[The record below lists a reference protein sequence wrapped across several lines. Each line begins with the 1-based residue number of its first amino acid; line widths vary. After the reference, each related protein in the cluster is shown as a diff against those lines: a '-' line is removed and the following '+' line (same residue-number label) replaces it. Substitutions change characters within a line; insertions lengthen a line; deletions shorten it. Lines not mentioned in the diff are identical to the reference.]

1 MGQNDFLLDLSGRV
15 RHKHPRNRETERY
28 PGRKVTMTVQTNTLA
43 AGDTSV
49 TKPAATRILENYVGG
64 RWVSA
69 QAPGRLDVTNPANGE
84 ELARGP
90 LSGAPDVEAGGAAAN
105 AAVPDWRGRS
115 VGERTEFIFALR
127 EKFRQRIDELAD
139 SVTRES
145 GKVLSDARAEITRSI
160 EVLEVACASP
170 MTMQGRILEGVARGI
185 NSETIRQPI
194 GVCAAITPFNFP
206 AMVPMWFL
214 PFAIVCGN
222 TFVLKPSEQVPL
234 TSELMFHIF
243 EEIGLPP
250 GVVNLV
256 HGAHDAVN
264 AILASPGIRAVSF
277 VGSVNTAKY
286 IYRRAAENGKRVQAL
301 GGAKNY
307 MVVMPDAVVDKTVA
321 NVLGSAFG
329 ASGQRCMAGSVL
341 VTVGSAKA
349 AVMGPLKEAAQKLI
363 AGDGLDAKASL
374 GPVIS
379 SAACERIHDAIETG
393 VKEGAE
399 LLVEGRRPKGVPAGG
414 NFVGPTILNNV
425 KPEMKA
431 AREEIFGPVLSVMH
445 VNTLDEAIALVNNDP
460 RGNGTSIFTEDGAA
474 VREYS
479 RRVEVGM
486 VGVNI
491 GVAASPAYFPF
502 SGWKDSFF
510 GDLHVHGW
518 DAVEFFTRKKT
529 VTSRYFS
536 SGTTGKFFTEQG
548 DKH

>member
-1 MGQNDFLLDLSGRV
+1 M
-15 RHKHPRNRETERY
+15 
-28 PGRKVTMTVQTNTLA
+28 
-43 AGDTSV
+43 
-49 TKPAATRILENYVGG
+49 
-64 RWVSA
+64 
-69 QAPGRLDVTNPANGE
+69 
-84 ELARGP
+84 
-90 LSGAPDVEAGGAAAN
+90 
-105 AAVPDWRGRS
+105 
-115 VGERTEFIFALR
+115 
-127 EKFRQRIDELAD
+127 
-139 SVTRES
+139 
-145 GKVLSDARAEITRSI
+145 LSDARAEVTRAI

-170 MTMQGRILEGVARGI
+170 MTMQGRVLEGVARGI
-185 NSETIRQPI
+185 DTETVRQSI

-222 TFVLKPSEQVPL
+222 TFILKPSEQVPL
-234 TSELMFHIF
+234 TSELIGRILTD
-243 EEIGLPP
+243 IGLPP
-250 GVVNLV
+250 GVVNIV

-264 AILASPGIRAVSF
+264 AILDSPGIRAVSF

-307 MVVMPDAVVDKTVA
+307 MVVMPDAVVEKTVS

-329 ASGQRCMAGSVL
+329 NAGQRCMAGSVL
-341 VTVGSAKA
+341 VTVGA
-349 AVMGPLKEAAQKLI
+349 AQKVIMERLKEEAQKLI
-363 AGDGLDAKASL
+363 AGEGTNPKAAL

-379 SAACERIHDAIETG
+379 TAACDRVHDCIESG
-393 VKEGAE
+393 LKEGAQ
-399 LLVEGRRPKGVPAGG
+399 LLIDGRRPSGVPAGG

-425 KPEMKA
+425 TPEMRV

-445 VNTLDEAIALVNNDP
+445 VDTLDEAIAIVNSDP
-460 RGNGTSIFTEDGAA
+460 RGNGTSIFTENGAA
-474 VREYS
+474 VREYT
-479 RRVEVGM
+479 RRIEVGM

-518 DAVEFFTRKKT
+518 DAVDFFTRKKT

-536 SGTTGKFFTEQG
+536 RGETGKYFVEQG

>member
-1 MGQNDFLLDLSGRV
+1 MTSLTN
-15 RHKHPRNRETERY
+15 
-28 PGRKVTMTVQTNTLA
+28 TMTPSDSATEKTTA
-43 AGDTSV
+43 A
-49 TKPAATRILENYVGG
+49 RILQNYIGG
-64 RWVSA
+64 RWVPA
-69 QAPGRLDVTNPANGE
+69 QTSGHVDVTNPANGE
-84 ELARGP
+84 VLARAP
-90 LSGAPDVEAGGAAAN
+90 LSGAVDVEAAVAAAN
-105 AAVPDWRGRS
+105 AALPDWRGRS
-115 VGERTEFIFALR
+115 VGERTEFIFSLR
-127 EKFRQRIDELAD
+127 EKFRQRIEELAE

-170 MTMQGRILEGVARGI
+170 MTMQGRILEGVSRGI
-185 NSETIRQPI
+185 NTETIRQPV

-214 PFAIVCGN
+214 PFSIVCGN
-222 TFVLKPSEQVPL
+222 TFVLKPSEQVPM
-234 TSELMFHIF
+234 TSELICHIL
-243 EEIGLPP
+243 EEIGLPR

-256 HGAHDAVN
+256 HGAHDVVN
-264 AILASPGIRAVSF
+264 AILDSPGIQAVSF
-277 VGSVNTAKY
+277 VGSVSTAKY
-286 IYRRAAENGKRVQAL
+286 IYRRAAEKGKRVQAL

-307 MVVMPDAVVDKTVA
+307 MIVMPDAVVDKTVS

-329 ASGQRCMAGSVL
+329 NAGQRCMAGSVL
-341 VTVGSAKA
+341 VTVGSARE
-349 AVMGPLKEAAQKLI
+349 VIMGRLKEEAQKLV
-363 AGDGLDAKASL
+363 AGDGMDPKVSL

-379 SAACERIHDAIETG
+379 NTSCERIHDAIEG
-393 VKEGAE
+393 GIKEGAE
-399 LLVEGRRPKGVPAGG
+399 LLVDGRRPKGVPKGG

-425 KPEMKA
+425 KPEMRA

-460 RGNGTSIFTEDGAA
+460 RGNGTSIFTENGAA

-486 VGVNI
+486 IGVNI

>member
-1 MGQNDFLLDLSGRV
+1 MATD
-15 RHKHPRNRETERY
+15 
-28 PGRKVTMTVQTNTLA
+28 TNTLA
-43 AGDTSV
+43 PVDKTIDKTPITDAI
-49 TKPAATRILENYVGG
+49 AAKTAVPRLLTNYMGG
-64 RWVSA
+64 RWVKA
-69 QAPGRLDVTNPANGE
+69 QSSGACDVTNPASGE
-84 ELARGP
+84 VLACVP
-90 LSGAPDVEAGGAAAN
+90 LSGIADVEAAVAAAQT
-105 AAVPDWRGRS
+105 AFPDWSSRS
-115 VGERTEFIFALR
+115 VGERAEFIYALR
-127 EKFRQRIDELAD
+127 EKFRQRIDELAA
-139 SVTRES
+139 SVTREG
-145 GKVLSDARAEITRSI
+145 GKVLSDARAEISRTV
-160 EVLEVACASP
+160 EVFEVACATP
-170 MTMQGRILEGVARGI
+170 MTMQGRILEGIARGI

-264 AILASPGIRAVSF
+264 AILDSTGIRAISF

-286 IYRRAAENGKRVQAL
+286 VYRRAAEKGKRVQAL

-307 MVVMPDAVVDKTVA
+307 MIVMPDAVVEKTVS

-329 ASGQRCMAGSVL
+329 NAGQRCMAGSVL
-341 VTVGSAKA
+341 VTVGSARDAIMGQLKTA
-349 AVMGPLKEAAQKLI
+349 AEKLV
-363 AGDGLDAKASL
+363 AGDGMDAKSSL

-379 SAACERIHDAIETG
+379 SAACERIHAEIENG
-393 VKEGAE
+393 LREGAE
-399 LLVEGRRPKGVPAGG
+399 LLVDGRRPRNVPTGG

-425 KPEMKA
+425 KPEMRV

-445 VNTLDEAIALVNNDP
+445 VDTLAQAIALVNSDP
-460 RGNGTSIFTEDGAA
+460 RGNGTSIFTENGAA
-474 VREYS
+474 VREYT

-536 SGTTGKFFTEQG
+536 AGETGKFFTEHG

>member
-1 MGQNDFLLDLSGRV
+1 MTPQASTINLPESAAV
-15 RHKHPRNRETERY
+15 TEE
-28 PGRKVTMTVQTNTLA
+28 
-43 AGDTSV
+43 S
-49 TKPAATRILENYVGG
+49 AATRVLPNYIDG
-64 RWVSA
+64 RWTPA
-69 QAPGRLDVTNPANGE
+69 QTSSHLDVTNPASGE
-84 ELARGP
+84 VLARVP
-90 LSGAPDVEAGGAAAN
+90 LSGAADVEAAVAAAS
-105 AAVPDWRGRS
+105 AALPEWRARS

-127 EKFRQRIDELAD
+127 EQFRRRIDDLAA
-139 SVTRES
+139 SVTREG
-145 GKVLSDARAEITRSI
+145 GKVASDARAEITRSI
-160 EVLEVACASP
+160 EVLEVACAAP
-170 MTMQGRILEGVARGI
+170 MTMQGRVLEGVARGI
-185 NSETIRQPI
+185 NTETIRQPV

-234 TSELMFHIF
+234 TSELICHILD
-243 EEIGLPP
+243 EIGLPK

-256 HGAHDAVN
+256 HGAHDVVN
-264 AILASPGIRAVSF
+264 AILDSPGINAVSF

-286 IYRRAAENGKRVQAL
+286 IYRRAAEKGKRVQAL

-307 MVVMPDAVVDKTVA
+307 MVVMPDAVIDKTVS

-329 ASGQRCMAGSVL
+329 NAGQRCMAGSVL
-341 VTVGSAKA
+341 VTVGA
-349 AVMGPLKEAAQKLI
+349 AREAIMGKLKEEAGKLI
-363 AGDGLDAKASL
+363 AGDGRDPKSSL

-379 SAACERIHDAIETG
+379 PAACDRIHDAIENG
-393 VKEGAE
+393 IKEGAE
-399 LLVEGRRPKGVPAGG
+399 LLVDGRHPKNTPAGG
-414 NFVGPTILNNV
+414 NFVGPTILNKV
-425 KPEMKA
+425 KPDMSA
-431 AREEIFGPVLSVMH
+431 ARDEIFGPVLSVMH
-445 VNTLDEAIALVNNDP
+445 VDSLDEAIALVNSDP
-460 RGNGTSIFTEDGAA
+460 RGNGTSIFTENGAA

-536 SGTTGKFFTEQG
+536 AGETGKFFVEQG

>member
-1 MGQNDFLLDLSGRV
+1 
-15 RHKHPRNRETERY
+15 
-28 PGRKVTMTVQTNTLA
+28 MTAQTNTLA
-43 AGDTSV
+43 PKDATDLTDKRPKSSTPRMLANFVDGHWVPAHTS
-49 TKPAATRILENYVGG
+49 GH
-64 RWVSA
+64 
-69 QAPGRLDVTNPANGE
+69 LDVTNPANGE
-84 ELARGP
+84 VLARVP
-90 LSGAPDVEAGGAAAN
+90 LSGAADVEAAVSAAK
-105 AAVPDWRGRS
+105 AALPDWRGRS
-115 VGERTEFIFALR
+115 VGERTAFIFALR
-127 EKFRQRIDELAD
+127 EKFRERIDEMAE
-139 SVTRES
+139 SITREG
-145 GKVLSDARAEITRSI
+145 GKVLSDARAEVTRSI

-170 MTMQGRILEGVARGI
+170 MTMQGRVLEGVARGI
-185 NSETIRQPI
+185 NTETIRQPV

-234 TSELMFHIF
+234 TSELICHIL
-243 EEIGLPP
+243 EEIGLPH

-256 HGAHDAVN
+256 HGAHDVVN
-264 AILASPGIRAVSF
+264 AILDSPGISAVSF

-286 IYRRAAENGKRVQAL
+286 IYRRAAEKGKRVQAL

-307 MVVMPDAVVDKTVA
+307 MVVMPDAVVDKTVS

-329 ASGQRCMAGSVL
+329 NAGQRCMAGSVL
-341 VTVGSAKA
+341 VTVGSAQDSIMSK
-349 AVMGPLKEAAQKLI
+349 LKEEAGKLV
-363 AGDGLDAKASL
+363 AGDGRDPKSSL

-393 VKEGAE
+393 IKEGAE
-399 LLVEGRRPKGVPAGG
+399 LLVDGRRPNGVPAGG
-414 NFVGPTILNNV
+414 NFVGPTILNHV
-425 KPEMKA
+425 KPEMQA
-431 AREEIFGPVLSVMH
+431 ARDEIFGPVLSVMH
-445 VNTLDEAIALVNNDP
+445 VNTLDEAIALVNSDP

-536 SGTTGKFFTEQG
+536 SGTSGKFFTEQG

>member
-1 MGQNDFLLDLSGRV
+1 
-15 RHKHPRNRETERY
+15 
-28 PGRKVTMTVQTNTLA
+28 MTSQTNTLTPA
-43 AGDTSV
+43 EAVSE
-49 TKPAATRILENYVGG
+49 KAATPRTLANYIGG
-64 RWVSA
+64 RWTPA
-69 QAPGRLDVTNPANGE
+69 QGSGHLDVTNPANGE
-84 ELARGP
+84 VLARVP
-90 LSGAPDVEAGGAAAN
+90 LSGAADVEAAVAAAS
-105 AAVPDWRGRS
+105 AALPDWRGRS

-127 EKFRQRIDELAD
+127 EKFRQRIDELAE

-170 MTMQGRILEGVARGI
+170 MTMQGRILEGVSRGI
-185 NSETIRQPI
+185 NTETIRQPV

-234 TSELMFHIF
+234 TSELVCHIL
-243 EEIGLPP
+243 EEIGLPR

-256 HGAHDAVN
+256 HGAHDVVN
-264 AILASPGIRAVSF
+264 AILDSPGIRAVSF
-277 VGSVNTAKY
+277 VGSVSTAKY
-286 IYRRAAENGKRVQAL
+286 IYRRAAEKGKRVQAL

-307 MVVMPDAVVDKTVA
+307 MIVMPDAVVDKTVS
-321 NVLGSAFG
+321 NILGSAFG
-329 ASGQRCMAGSVL
+329 NAGQRCMAGSVL
-341 VTVGSAKA
+341 VTVGSAQA
-349 AVMGPLKEAAQKLI
+349 AIMGRLKEEAQKLV
-363 AGDGLDAKASL
+363 AGDGMDPKVSL

-379 SAACERIHDAIETG
+379 NAACERIHEAIEG
-393 VKEGAE
+393 GIKEGAE
-399 LLVEGRRPKGVPAGG
+399 LFVDGRRPKNVPKGG
-414 NFVGPTILNNV
+414 NFVGPTILDNV
-425 KPEMKA
+425 KPGMRA
-431 AREEIFGPVLSVMH
+431 ASEEIFGPVLSVMH
-445 VNTLDEAIALVNNDP
+445 VDTLDEAIALVNNDP
-460 RGNGTSIFTEDGAA
+460 RGNGTSIFTENGAA

-479 RRVEVGM
+479 RRIEVGM
-486 VGVNI
+486 IGVNI

-536 SGTTGKFFTEQG
+536 SGTSGKFFTEQG

>member
-1 MGQNDFLLDLSGRV
+1 
-15 RHKHPRNRETERY
+15 
-28 PGRKVTMTVQTNTLA
+28 MTPQTNTLTSEERGA
-43 AGDTSV
+43 A
-49 TKPAATRILENYVGG
+49 AEATPEARILQNYIGG
-64 RWVSA
+64 SWVSA
-69 QAPGRLDVTNPANGE
+69 KAAGWVDVTNPANGE
-84 ELARGP
+84 VLARTP
-90 LSGAPDVEAGGAAAN
+90 LSGRAEVEAAVAAAS
-105 AAVPDWRGRS
+105 AAWPDWRSRS
-115 VGERTEFIFALR
+115 IGERTEFIFALR
-127 EKFRQRIDELAD
+127 EQFRRRTDELAA
-139 SVTRES
+139 SITREG
-145 GKVLSDARAEITRSI
+145 GKVLSDARAEVTRSI

-170 MTMQGRILEGVARGI
+170 MTMQGRILEGVSRGI
-185 NSETIRQPI
+185 NSETIRQSV

-234 TSELMFHIF
+234 TSELICRIL
-243 EEIGLPP
+243 EDIGLPH
-250 GVVNLV
+250 GVVNVV
-256 HGAHDAVN
+256 HGAKDAVN
-264 AILASPGIRAVSF
+264 AILDSPGIRAVSF
-277 VGSVNTAKY
+277 VGSVATAKY

-301 GGAKNY
+301 AGAKNY
-307 MVVMPDAVVDKTVA
+307 MIVLPDAVVDKTVS

-329 ASGQRCMAGSVL
+329 NAGQRCMAGSVL
-341 VTVGSAKA
+341 VTVGSAQSKI
-349 AVMGPLKEAAQKLI
+349 MGRLQEEAEKLI
-363 AGDGLDAKASL
+363 AGDGRDPKASL

-379 SAACERIHDAIETG
+379 SAACNRIHDCIESG

-399 LLVEGRRPKGVPAGG
+399 LLVDGRRPAGVPAGG
-414 NFVGPTILNNV
+414 NFVGPTILSNV
-425 KPEMKA
+425 KPGMRVA
-431 AREEIFGPVLSVMH
+431 HEEIFGPVLSVMH
-445 VNTLDEAIALVNNDP
+445 VDTLDEAIDLVNCDP
-460 RGNGTSIFTEDGAA
+460 RGNGTSIFTENGAA

-536 SGTTGKFFTEQG
+536 AGETGKYFVEQG
-548 DKH
+548 DKK

>member
-1 MGQNDFLLDLSGRV
+1 
-15 RHKHPRNRETERY
+15 
-28 PGRKVTMTVQTNTLA
+28 MTSQTRTLTQE
-43 AGDTSV
+43 DTAPM
-49 TKPAATRILENYVGG
+49 PAVGARILQNYIGG
-64 RWVSA
+64 AWVSA
-69 QAPGRLDVTNPANGE
+69 KASGLVDVTNPSNGE
-84 ELARGP
+84 VLARAP
-90 LSGAPDVEAGGAAAN
+90 LSGRSDVEAAVAAAS
-105 AAVPDWRGRS
+105 AAWPDWRSRS
-115 VGERTEFIFALR
+115 VGERTEFIYALR
-127 EKFRQRIDELAD
+127 EKFRLRIDELAA
-139 SVTRES
+139 SVTKEG
-145 GKVLSDARAEITRSI
+145 GKVLSDARAEVSRAI
-160 EVLEVACASP
+160 EVIEVACASP

-185 NSETIRQPI
+185 NSETIRQSV

-234 TSELMFHIF
+234 TSEIICHILHD
-243 EEIGLPP
+243 IGLPP

-264 AILASPGIRAVSF
+264 AILDSPGIRAVSF

-286 IYRRAAENGKRVQAL
+286 IYKRAAENGKRVQAL

-307 MVVMPDAVVDKTVA
+307 MIVMPDAVVDKTVS

-329 ASGQRCMAGSVL
+329 NAGQRCMAGSVL
-341 VTVGSAKA
+341 VTVGSAKEKI
-349 AVMGPLKEAAQKLI
+349 MGRLKTEAEKVI
-363 AGDGLDAKASL
+363 AGDGRDPKVSL

-379 SAACERIHDAIETG
+379 AASCERIHDAIASG
-393 VKEGAE
+393 VKEGAD
-399 LLVEGRRPKGVPAGG
+399 LLVDGRHPKGVPNGG
-414 NFVGPTILNNV
+414 NFVGPTILSNV
-425 KPEMKA
+425 KPGMRVA
-431 AREEIFGPVLSVMH
+431 HEEIFGPVLSVMH
-445 VNTLDEAIALVNNDP
+445 VETLDEAIDLVNSDP
-460 RGNGTSIFTEDGAA
+460 RGNGTSIFTENGAA

-536 SGTTGKFFTEQG
+536 AGETGKYFVEQG
-548 DKH
+548 DKK

>member
-1 MGQNDFLLDLSGRV
+1 
-15 RHKHPRNRETERY
+15 
-28 PGRKVTMTVQTNTLA
+28 MTTQANTLNGVA
-43 AGDTSV
+43 AD
-49 TKPAATRILENYVGG
+49 AAVEARILQNYVGG

-69 QAPGRLDVTNPANGE
+69 KAPGLLDVTNPASGE
-84 ELARGP
+84 VLARVP
-90 LSGAPDVEAGGAAAN
+90 LSGKADVEAAVAAAS
-105 AAVPDWRGRS
+105 AALPDWSARP
-115 VGERTEFIFALR
+115 VGERTQFLYALR
-127 EKFRQRIDELAD
+127 EKFREKLDELAA
-139 SVTRES
+139 SVTREG
-145 GKVLSDARAEITRSI
+145 GKVLSDARAEVSRAI
-160 EVLEVACASP
+160 EVIEVACATP

-185 NSETIRQPI
+185 NTETIRQPV

-214 PFAIVCGN
+214 PFAIACGN

-234 TSELMFHIF
+234 TSELMCHILG
-243 EEIGLPP
+243 EIALPP

-264 AILASPGIRAVSF
+264 GILDSPGIRAVSF

-307 MVVMPDAVVDKTVA
+307 MIVMPDAVVEKTVS
-321 NVLGSAFG
+321 NILGSAFG
-329 ASGQRCMAGSVL
+329 NAGQRCMAGSVL
-341 VTVGSAKA
+341 VTVGTAQKA
-349 AVMGPLKEAAQKLI
+349 IMGRLKEEAQKLI
-363 AGDGLDAKASL
+363 AGEGTNPKASL

-379 SAACERIHDAIETG
+379 SAACERIHECIESG
-393 VKEGAE
+393 LKEGAE
-399 LLVEGRRPKGVPAGG
+399 LLVDGRRPKGVPAGG

-425 KPEMKA
+425 KPEMRV

-445 VNTLDEAIALVNNDP
+445 VNSLDEAIEVVNRDP
-460 RGNGTSIFTEDGAA
+460 RGNGTSIFTENGAA

-479 RRVEVGM
+479 RRIEVGM

-518 DAVEFFTRKKT
+518 DAVDFFTRKKT
-529 VTSRYFS
+529 VTSRFFS
-536 SGTTGKFFTEQG
+536 AGETGKYFVEQG
-548 DKH
+548 DKQ

>member
-1 MGQNDFLLDLSGRV
+1 MTTVANVLPPGKQIAN
-15 RHKHPRNRETERY
+15 TE
-28 PGRKVTMTVQTNTLA
+28 K
-43 AGDTSV
+43 
-49 TKPAATRILENYVGG
+49 TRILANYIGG
-64 RWVSA
+64 RWEAA
-69 QAPGRLDVTNPANGE
+69 QASSLLDVTNPATGE
-84 ELARGP
+84 ILARVP
-90 LSGAPDVEAGGAAAN
+90 LSGAAELGAAVT
-105 AAVPDWRGRS
+105 AASTALPDWRARS
-115 VGERTEFIFALR
+115 VGERTEFIFAIR
-127 EKFRQRIDELAD
+127 EQFRRRIDELAA

-145 GKVLSDARAEITRSI
+145 GKVLSDARAEISRAV
-160 EVLEVACASP
+160 EVIEVACATP

-185 NSETIRQPI
+185 NTETIRQPI

-222 TFVLKPSEQVPL
+222 TFILKASEQVPL
-234 TSELMFHIF
+234 TSELMFQIF

-264 AILASPGIRAVSF
+264 AILDSPGIRAVSF
-277 VGSVNTAKY
+277 VGSVSTAKY

-307 MVVMPDAVVDKTVA
+307 MVVMPDAVVDKTVS
-321 NVLGSAFG
+321 NILGSAFG

-341 VTVGSAKA
+341 VIVGSARTA
-349 AVMGPLKEAAQKLI
+349 IMGPLKAGAEKLI
-363 AGDGLDAKASL
+363 AGDGTDAKVSL

-379 SAACERIHDAIETG
+379 HASCERIHDAIDSG
-393 VKEGAE
+393 LKEGAD
-399 LLVEGRRPKGVPAGG
+399 LLVDGRRPSGVPAGG
-414 NFVGPTILNNV
+414 NFVGPTILDNV
-425 KPEMKA
+425 TPEMSV
-431 AREEIFGPVLSVMH
+431 ARDEIFGPVLSVMH
-445 VNTLDEAIALVNNDP
+445 VDTLEQAIALVNSDP
-460 RGNGTSIFTEDGAA
+460 RGNGTSIFTENGAA

-479 RRVEVGM
+479 KRIEVGM

-536 SGTTGKFFTEQG
+536 AGETGKYFVEQG

>member
-1 MGQNDFLLDLSGRV
+1 MTTQTSTLTPVD
-15 RHKHPRNRETERY
+15 KITITEKT
-28 PGRKVTMTVQTNTLA
+28 G
-43 AGDTSV
+43 
-49 TKPAATRILENYVGG
+49 ATRILPNYVNGG
-64 RWVSA
+64 WVLA
-69 QAPGRLDVTNPANGE
+69 QASSLVDVTNPASGE
-84 ELARGP
+84 VLARVP
-90 LSGAPDVEAGGAAAN
+90 LSGSADVERAVAAAN
-105 AAVPDWRGRS
+105 AALPDWRARS
-115 VGERTEFIFALR
+115 VGERTEFIYALR
-127 EKFRQRIDELAD
+127 EKFRQRIDELAA

-160 EVLEVACASP
+160 EVLEVACAAP

-185 NSETIRQPI
+185 NSETIRQPV

-214 PFAIVCGN
+214 PFAIVYGN

-243 EEIGLPP
+243 EEIGLPS

-264 AILASPGIRAVSF
+264 GILDSPGIRAVSF

-329 ASGQRCMAGSVL
+329 NAGQRCMAGSVL
-341 VTVGSAKA
+341 ITVGSAKTA
-349 AVMGPLKEAAQKLI
+349 IMDRLKAGAEKLI
-363 AGDGLDAKASL
+363 AGDGMDAKVSL

-379 SAACERIHDAIETG
+379 SASCERIHESIESG
-393 VKEGAE
+393 LQEGAE
-399 LLVEGRRPKGVPAGG
+399 LLVDGRRPAGVPAGG
-414 NFVGPTILNNV
+414 NFVGPTILTNV
-425 KPEMKA
+425 KPGMRV

-445 VNTLDEAIALVNNDP
+445 VDTLEEAIAVVNADP
-460 RGNGTSIFTEDGAA
+460 RGNGTSIFTENGAA

-479 RRVEVGM
+479 RRIEVGM

-536 SGTTGKFFTEQG
+536 GGETGQYFVEQG
-548 DKH
+548 DKR

>member
-1 MGQNDFLLDLSGRV
+1 MTTETNILTSDRKAGTTKATPRV
-15 RHKHPRNRETERY
+15 
-28 PGRKVTMTVQTNTLA
+28 LA
-43 AGDTSV
+43 
-49 TKPAATRILENYVGG
+49 NYVGG
-64 RWVSA
+64 RWVPA
-69 QAPGRLDVTNPANGE
+69 QASGLLDVTNPATGE
-84 ELARGP
+84 ILARVP
-90 LSGAPDVEAGGAAAN
+90 LSGTADVEAAAGAAS
-105 AAVPDWRGRS
+105 AALPDWRSRS
-115 VGERTEFIFALR
+115 VGERTEFIYAIR
-127 EKFRQRIDELAD
+127 EKFRQRIDELAA
-139 SVTRES
+139 SITREG
-145 GKVLSDARAEITRSI
+145 GKVLSDARAEITRSV
-160 EVLEVACASP
+160 EVLEVACAAP

-185 NSETIRQPI
+185 NTETIRQAI

-234 TSELMFHIF
+234 TSELIFNIF
-243 EEIGLPP
+243 EEIGVPK

-256 HGAHDAVN
+256 HGAHDSVN
-264 AILASPGIRAVSF
+264 AILDSPSIRAVSF

-286 IYRRAAENGKRVQAL
+286 IYRRSAEQGKRVQAL

-307 MVVMPDAVVDKTVA
+307 MVVMPDAVVDKTVS
-321 NVLGSAFG
+321 NVIGSAFG

-341 VTVGSAKA
+341 VTVGAARSAILGK
-349 AVMGPLKEAAQKLI
+349 LKEGAEKLV
-363 AGDGLDAKASL
+363 AGNGLDAKVSL

-379 SAACERIHDAIETG
+379 HAACERIHELIDSG
-393 VKEGAE
+393 LREGAE
-399 LLVEGRRPKGVPAGG
+399 LLVDGRRPKGVPEGG

-425 KPEMKA
+425 TAEMRVC
-431 AREEIFGPVLSVMH
+431 REEIFGPVLSVMH
-445 VNTLDEAIALVNNDP
+445 VETLDEAIALVNSDP
-460 RGNGTSIFTEDGAA
+460 RGNGTSIFTENGAA

-479 RRVEVGM
+479 RRIEVGM

-536 SGTTGKFFTEQG
+536 AGETGKFFVEQG

>member
-1 MGQNDFLLDLSGRV
+1 
-15 RHKHPRNRETERY
+15 
-28 PGRKVTMTVQTNTLA
+28 MTTNTL
-43 AGDTSV
+43 TSDRTAV
-49 TKPAATRILENYVGG
+49 AEMTPGGRTLQNYVGG
-64 RWVSA
+64 RWMSA
-69 QAPGRLDVTNPANGE
+69 KASGLLDVTNPANGE
-84 ELARGP
+84 VIARVP
-90 LSGAPDVEAGGAAAN
+90 LSGKEDLEAAVAAAS
-105 AAVPDWRGRS
+105 AALPDWRFRAIGD
-115 VGERTEFIFALR
+115 RTQYIYALR
-127 EKFRQRIDELAD
+127 EQFLKRIDELAA
-139 SVTRES
+139 SITREG
-145 GKVLSDARAEITRSI
+145 GKTLSDARAEVTRSI
-160 EVLEVACASP
+160 EVLEVACATP

-185 NSETIRQPI
+185 NTETIRQPL

-206 AMVPMWFL
+206 AMVPMWFM

-222 TFVLKPSEQVPL
+222 AFILKPSEQVPL
-234 TSELMFHIF
+234 TSDLICQILQD
-243 EEIGLPP
+243 IGLPA

-264 AILASPGIRAVSF
+264 AILDSPGISAVSF

-286 IYRRAAENGKRVQAL
+286 IYRRAAEKGKRVQAL

-307 MVVMPDAVVDKTVA
+307 MVVMPDAIMDKTVS

-329 ASGQRCMAGSVL
+329 NAGQRCMAGSVL
-341 VTVGSAKA
+341 VTVGSAQKA
-349 AVMGPLKEAAQKLI
+349 ILGRLKEETQKLI
-363 AGDGLDAKASL
+363 ADEGTNPKAAL

-379 SAACERIHDAIETG
+379 SAACDRIHDCIDSG
-393 VKEGAE
+393 LKEGAE
-399 LLVEGRRPKGVPAGG
+399 LLVDGRHPSGVPAGG

-425 KPEMKA
+425 KPEMRV
-431 AREEIFGPVLSVMH
+431 ARDEIFGPVLSVMH
-445 VNTLDEAIALVNNDP
+445 VETLDEAINLVNRDP
-460 RGNGTSIFTEDGAA
+460 RGNGTSIFTENGAA

-479 RRVEVGM
+479 RRIEVGM

-536 SGTTGKFFTEQG
+536 QGETGKYFVEQG

>member
-1 MGQNDFLLDLSGRV
+1 MIMETKTLLADEKTENSSAARILSNYIDGRW
-15 RHKHPRNRETERY
+15 
-28 PGRKVTMTVQTNTLA
+28 TLA
-43 AGDTSV
+43 
-49 TKPAATRILENYVGG
+49 
-64 RWVSA
+64 
-69 QAPGRLDVTNPANGE
+69 QASELVDVTNPANGTVI
-84 ELARGP
+84 ARVP
-90 LSGAPDVEAGGAAAN
+90 LSGIAQIEAAA
-105 AAVPDWRGRS
+105 AAASAALPDWRSRS
-115 VGERTEFIFALR
+115 VGERTEFIFAIR
-127 EKFRQRIDELAD
+127 EKFRQRIDDLAA
-139 SVTRES
+139 SVTLES
-145 GKVLSDARAEITRSI
+145 GKVLSDARAEIGRAI
-160 EVLEVACASP
+160 EVIEVACAAP
-170 MTMQGRILEGVARGI
+170 MTMQGRILEGVSRGI
-185 NSETIRQPI
+185 NTETIRQPV

-222 TFVLKPSEQVPL
+222 TFILKASEQVPL

-243 EEIGLPP
+243 EEIGLPR

-256 HGAHDAVN
+256 HGAHGAVN
-264 AILASPGIRAVSF
+264 AILDNPEIRAVSF

-307 MVVMPDAVVDKTVA
+307 MIVMPDAVVDKTIS

-329 ASGQRCMAGSVL
+329 NAGQRCMAGSVL
-341 VTVGSAKA
+341 VTVGSAQAAIMAPLKA
-349 AVMGPLKEAAQKLI
+349 AAEKLI
-363 AGDGLDAKASL
+363 TGDGTNTKVTV

-379 SAACERIHDAIETG
+379 HTSCERIHDAIDSG

-399 LLVEGRRPKGVPAGG
+399 LLVDGRRPAGVPAGG
-414 NFVGPTILNNV
+414 NFVGPTILNHV
-425 KPEMKA
+425 TPEMRV

-445 VNTLDEAIALVNNDP
+445 VDTLEQAIALVNDDP
-460 RGNGTSIFTEDGAA
+460 RGNGTSIFTENGAA
-474 VREYS
+474 VREFS
-479 RRVEVGM
+479 RRIEVGM

-536 SGTTGKFFTEQG
+536 AGETGKFFVEQG

>member
-1 MGQNDFLLDLSGRV
+1 
-15 RHKHPRNRETERY
+15 
-28 PGRKVTMTVQTNTLA
+28 MTTSALTSEDTAA
-43 AGDTSV
+43 AGRAV
-49 TKPAATRILENYVGG
+49 NARVLQNFVGG
-64 RWVSA
+64 HWIALRAS
-69 QAPGRLDVTNPANGE
+69 GGLDVTNPANGE
-84 ELARGP
+84 VLAQVP
-90 LSGAPDVEAGGAAAN
+90 LSGRDDVEAAVSAASIAL
-105 AAVPDWRGRS
+105 PDWRARP
-115 VGERTEFIFALR
+115 VGDRTQYIYALR
-127 EKFRQRIDELAD
+127 EQFLKRIDELAA
-139 SVTRES
+139 SITREG
-145 GKVLSDARAEITRSI
+145 GKVLSDARAEVTRAI

-170 MTMQGRILEGVARGI
+170 MTMQGRVLEGVARGI
-185 NSETIRQPI
+185 DSETVRQPI

-222 TFVLKPSEQVPL
+222 TFILKPSEQVPL
-234 TSELMFHIF
+234 TAELIGRILTD
-243 EEIGLPP
+243 IGLPP
-250 GVVNLV
+250 GVVNIV
-256 HGAHDAVN
+256 YGAHDAVN
-264 AILASPGIRAVSF
+264 AILDSPRIRAVSF

-286 IYRRAAENGKRVQAL
+286 IYRRSAENGKRVQAL

-307 MVVMPDAVVDKTVA
+307 MVVMPDAVVDKTVS

-329 ASGQRCMAGSVL
+329 NAGQRCMAGSVL
-341 VTVGSAKA
+341 VTVGA
-349 AVMGPLKEAAQKLI
+349 AQKTIMERLKEEAQKLI
-363 AGDGLDAKASL
+363 ADDGTNPKAAL

-379 SAACERIHDAIETG
+379 AAACDRVHDCIESG
-393 VKEGAE
+393 INEGAE
-399 LLVEGRRPKGVPAGG
+399 LLIDGRRPSGVPAGG

-425 KPEMKA
+425 TPEMRV

-445 VNTLDEAIALVNNDP
+445 VDTLDEAITIVNSDP
-460 RGNGTSIFTEDGAA
+460 RGNGTSIFTENGAA
-474 VREYS
+474 VREYT
-479 RRVEVGM
+479 RRIEVGM

-536 SGTTGKFFTEQG
+536 RGETGKYFVEQG

>member
-1 MGQNDFLLDLSGRV
+1 MA
-15 RHKHPRNRETERY
+15 TE
-28 PGRKVTMTVQTNTLA
+28 TNTLTA
-43 AGDTSV
+43 ADKTAITDANSDTCSKK
-49 TKPAATRILENYVGG
+49 TASTRILANYVGG
-64 RWVSA
+64 RWISA
-69 QAPGRLDVTNPANGE
+69 SSSGLLDVTNPASGE
-84 ELARGP
+84 VLARVP
-90 LSGAPDVEAGGAAAN
+90 LSGAAEVGAAV
-105 AAVPDWRGRS
+105 AAASAALPDWRARS
-115 VGERTEFIFALR
+115 VGERTEFIYALR
-127 EKFRQRIDELAD
+127 EKFRQRIDELAA
-139 SVTRES
+139 SVTREG
-145 GKVLSDARAEITRSI
+145 GKVLSDARAEINRSI
-160 EVLEVACASP
+160 EVLEVACAAP

-185 NSETIRQPI
+185 NTETIRQPV

-234 TSELMFHIF
+234 TSELIFHIF
-243 EEIGLPP
+243 EETGLPG

-264 AILASPGIRAVSF
+264 AILDSPEIRAVSF

-307 MVVMPDAVVDKTVA
+307 MIVMPDAVVDKTVS

-329 ASGQRCMAGSVL
+329 NAGQRCMAGSVL
-341 VTVGSAKA
+341 VTVGSAQA
-349 AVMGPLKEAAQKLI
+349 AIMDRLKEEAEKLI
-363 AGDGLDAKASL
+363 AGDGTDPKVSL

-379 SAACERIHDAIETG
+379 SAACVRIHEAIESG
-393 VKEGAE
+393 LQEGAV
-399 LLVEGRRPKGVPAGG
+399 LLVDGRRPVGVPAGG
-414 NFVGPTILNNV
+414 NFVGPTILNHV
-425 KPEMKA
+425 TPEMRV

-445 VNTLDEAIALVNNDP
+445 VETLEQAIALVNSDP
-460 RGNGTSIFTEDGAA
+460 RGNGTSIFTENGAA

-536 SGTTGKFFTEQG
+536 AGETGKFFVEQG

>member
-1 MGQNDFLLDLSGRV
+1 MTIT
-15 RHKHPRNRETERY
+15 TESSTLT
-28 PGRKVTMTVQTNTLA
+28 PGT
-43 AGDTSV
+43 
-49 TKPAATRILENYVGG
+49 TKTAATRILANYIDG
-64 RWVSA
+64 RWV
-69 QAPGRLDVTNPANGE
+69 APQTQSLLDVTNPANGE
-84 ELARGP
+84 VLARVP
-90 LSGAPDVEAGGAAAN
+90 LSGAAEIEAAVAAAS
-105 AAVPDWRGRS
+105 AALPDWRARS
-115 VGERTEFIFALR
+115 VGERTEFIYAIR
-127 EKFRQRIDELAD
+127 EKFRQRIDELAA
-139 SVTRES
+139 SITREG
-145 GKVLSDARAEITRSI
+145 GKVLSDARAEVTRSI
-160 EVLEVACASP
+160 EVLEVACAAP

-185 NSETIRQPI
+185 NTETIRQPV

-214 PFAIVCGN
+214 PFAIVYGN

-234 TSELMFHIF
+234 TSELMFQIF
-243 EEIGLPP
+243 EEIGLPK

-256 HGAHDAVN
+256 NGAHDAVN
-264 AILASPGIRAVSF
+264 AILDSPGIRAVSF

-286 IYRRAAENGKRVQAL
+286 IYRRAAEQGKRVQAL

-307 MVVMPDAVVDKTVA
+307 MVVMPDAVVDKTVS

-341 VTVGSAKA
+341 VTVGSAREA
-349 AVMGPLKEAAQKLI
+349 IMGRLKTEAEKLI
-363 AGDGLDAKASL
+363 AGDGMNAKASL

-379 SAACERIHDAIETG
+379 SAACERIHGAIEIG
-393 VKEGAE
+393 VKEGAK
-399 LLVEGRRPKGVPAGG
+399 LLVDGRRPTGVPAGG

-425 KPEMKA
+425 TAEMSV
-431 AREEIFGPVLSVMH
+431 ARDEIFGPVLSVMH
-445 VNTLDEAIALVNNDP
+445 VDTLERAIALVNADP
-460 RGNGTSIFTEDGAA
+460 RGNGTSIFTENGAA

-479 RRVEVGM
+479 RRIEVGM

-536 SGTTGKFFTEQG
+536 AGETGKFFTEQG
-548 DKH
+548 EKH

>member
-1 MGQNDFLLDLSGRV
+1 MTTEANTLTSPDKTTIADT
-15 RHKHPRNRETERY
+15 ETE
-28 PGRKVTMTVQTNTLA
+28 KQ
-43 AGDTSV
+43 
-49 TKPAATRILENYVGG
+49 AATRALANYVGG
-64 RWVSA
+64 RWVAASA
-69 QAPGRLDVTNPANGE
+69 SGRLDVTNPASGE
-84 ELARGP
+84 VLARVP
-90 LSGAPDVEAGGAAAN
+90 LSGIADVEAAVAAAS
-105 AAVPDWRGRS
+105 AALPDWRSRS
-115 VGERTEFIFALR
+115 VGDRTEFIYALR
-127 EKFRQRIDELAD
+127 EKFRQRIDELAA
-139 SVTRES
+139 SITREG
-145 GKVLSDARAEITRSI
+145 GKVLSDARAEISRSI
-160 EVLEVACASP
+160 EVLEVACATP

-185 NSETIRQPI
+185 NTETIRQPI

-234 TSELMFHIF
+234 TAELIFHIF

-264 AILASPGIRAVSF
+264 AILNSPAIRAVSF
-277 VGSVNTAKY
+277 VGSVSTAKY

-307 MVVMPDAVVDKTVA
+307 MIVMPDAVVDKTVT
-321 NVLGSAFG
+321 NILGSAFG
-329 ASGQRCMAGSVL
+329 NAGQRCMAGSVL
-341 VTVGSAKA
+341 VTVGSARTA
-349 AVMGPLKEAAQKLI
+349 IMARLKTETEKLI
-363 AGDGLDAKASL
+363 AGDGRDAKVSL

-379 SAACERIHDAIETG
+379 HAACERIHEAIESG
-393 VKEGAE
+393 MREGAE
-399 LLVEGRRPKGVPAGG
+399 LLVDGRRPVGVPVGG
-414 NFVGPTILNNV
+414 NFVGPTILNYV
-425 KPEMKA
+425 KPGMRV

-445 VNTLDEAIALVNNDP
+445 VDTLDEAIALVNSDP
-460 RGNGTSIFTEDGAA
+460 RGNGTSIFTENGAA

-479 RRVEVGM
+479 RRIEVGM

-518 DAVEFFTRKKT
+518 DAVDFFTRKKT

-536 SGTTGKFFTEQG
+536 AGETGKYFVEQG
-548 DKH
+548 DK

>member
-1 MGQNDFLLDLSGRV
+1 
-15 RHKHPRNRETERY
+15 
-28 PGRKVTMTVQTNTLA
+28 MTSQTNTLTPA
-43 AGDTSV
+43 DSV
-49 TKPAATRILENYVGG
+49 SEKAATPRTLANYIGG
-64 RWVSA
+64 RWIPA
-69 QAPGRLDVTNPANGE
+69 QGSGHLDVTNPANGE
-84 ELARGP
+84 VLARVP
-90 LSGAPDVEAGGAAAN
+90 LSGAADVEAAVAAAS
-105 AAVPDWRGRS
+105 AALPDWRGRS

-127 EKFRQRIDELAD
+127 EIFRQRIDELAE

-170 MTMQGRILEGVARGI
+170 MTMQGRILEGVSRGI
-185 NSETIRQPI
+185 NTETIRQPV

-222 TFVLKPSEQVPL
+222 TFVLKPSEQVPI
-234 TSELMFHIF
+234 TSELICHIL
-243 EEIGLPP
+243 EEIGLPR

-256 HGAHDAVN
+256 HGAHDVVN
-264 AILASPGIRAVSF
+264 AILDSPGIRAVSF
-277 VGSVNTAKY
+277 VGSVSTAKY
-286 IYRRAAENGKRVQAL
+286 IYRRAAEKGKRVQAL

-307 MVVMPDAVVDKTVA
+307 MIVMPDAVVDKTVS
-321 NVLGSAFG
+321 NILGSAFG
-329 ASGQRCMAGSVL
+329 NAGQRCMAGSVL
-341 VTVGSAKA
+341 VTVGSAQA
-349 AVMGPLKEAAQKLI
+349 AIMGRLKEEAQKLV
-363 AGDGLDAKASL
+363 AGDGMDPKVSL

-379 SAACERIHDAIETG
+379 NAACERIHEAIEG
-393 VKEGAE
+393 GIKEGAE
-399 LLVEGRRPKGVPAGG
+399 LLVDGRRPKNVPKGG

-425 KPEMKA
+425 KPGMRA
-431 AREEIFGPVLSVMH
+431 ASEEIFGPVLSVMH
-445 VNTLDEAIALVNNDP
+445 VDTLDEAIALVNNDP
-460 RGNGTSIFTEDGAA
+460 RGNGTSIFTENGAA

-479 RRVEVGM
+479 RRIEVGM
-486 VGVNI
+486 IGVNI

-536 SGTTGKFFTEQG
+536 SGTSGKFFTEQG

>member
-1 MGQNDFLLDLSGRV
+1 MPTETSTLTSADPAKNSGSPSNKTAPRV
-15 RHKHPRNRETERY
+15 
-28 PGRKVTMTVQTNTLA
+28 LA
-43 AGDTSV
+43 NF
-49 TKPAATRILENYVGG
+49 IGG
-64 RWVSA
+64 SWTTA

-84 ELARGP
+84 VLARVP
-90 LSGAPDVEAGGAAAN
+90 LSGVAEIEAAVAAAST
-105 AAVPDWRGRS
+105 ALPDWRSRS
-115 VGERTEFIFALR
+115 VGERTEFIYAIR
-127 EKFRQRIDELAD
+127 EKFRQRIDELAA
-139 SVTRES
+139 SITREG

-160 EVLEVACASP
+160 EVLEVACAAP

-185 NSETIRQPI
+185 NTETIRQPV

-214 PFAIVCGN
+214 PFAIVYGN

-243 EEIGLPP
+243 EEIGLPK

-256 HGAHDAVN
+256 NGAHDAVN
-264 AILASPGIRAVSF
+264 AILDSPGIRAVSF
-277 VGSVNTAKY
+277 VGSVNTARY
-286 IYRRAAENGKRVQAL
+286 IYRRAAEKGKRVQAL

-307 MVVMPDAVVDKTVA
+307 MVVLPDAVVDKTVS

-341 VTVGSAKA
+341 VTVGA
-349 AVMGPLKEAAQKLI
+349 AREAIMGPLKTAAEGLV
-363 AGDGLDAKASL
+363 AGDGMNAKVNL

-379 SAACERIHDAIETG
+379 SAACDRIHGAIENG
-393 VKEGAE
+393 LKEGAK
-399 LLVEGRRPKGVPAGG
+399 LLVDGRRPTGVPAGG

-425 KPEMKA
+425 TPEMSV
-431 AREEIFGPVLSVMH
+431 ARDEIFGPVLSVMH
-445 VNTLDEAIALVNNDP
+445 VETLEQAIALVNNDP
-460 RGNGTSIFTEDGAA
+460 RGNGTSIFTENGAA

-479 RRVEVGM
+479 RRIEVGM

-491 GVAASPAYFPF
+491 GVAASPAFFPF

-536 SGTTGKFFTEQG
+536 AGETGKFFTEQG
-548 DKH
+548 EKH

>member
-1 MGQNDFLLDLSGRV
+1 MTPQASTISPSESATAEKSVSARLL
-15 RHKHPRNRETERY
+15 P
-28 PGRKVTMTVQTNTLA
+28 
-43 AGDTSV
+43 
-49 TKPAATRILENYVGG
+49 NYIDG
-64 RWVSA
+64 RWVPA
-69 QAPGRLDVTNPANGE
+69 QTSSQLDVTNPANGE
-84 ELARGP
+84 VLARVP
-90 LSGAPDVEAGGAAAN
+90 LSSIADVEAAVAAAT
-105 AAVPDWRGRS
+105 AALPDWRARA

-127 EKFRQRIDELAD
+127 EQFRRRIDDLAA
-139 SVTRES
+139 SITREG

-170 MTMQGRILEGVARGI
+170 MTMQGRVLEGVSRGI
-185 NSETIRQPI
+185 STETIRQPVGI
-194 GVCAAITPFNFP
+194 CAAITPFNFP

-234 TSELMFHIF
+234 TSELICHILD
-243 EEIGLPP
+243 EIGLPK

-256 HGAHDAVN
+256 HGAHDVVN
-264 AILASPGIRAVSF
+264 AILDSPGINAVSF

-286 IYRRAAENGKRVQAL
+286 IYRRAAEKGKRVQAL

-307 MVVMPDAVVDKTVA
+307 MVVMPDAVVDKTVS

-329 ASGQRCMAGSVL
+329 NAGQRCMAGSVM
-341 VTVGSAKA
+341 VTVGSAREAIMDK
-349 AVMGPLKEAAQKLI
+349 LKEEAEKLI
-363 AGDGLDAKASL
+363 TGDGRDPKSSL

-379 SAACERIHDAIETG
+379 PAACDRIHDAIENG
-393 VKEGAE
+393 IKEGAE
-399 LLVEGRRPKGVPAGG
+399 LLVDGRRPKNTPAGG
-414 NFVGPTILNNV
+414 NFVGPTILNKV
-425 KPEMKA
+425 KPEMSA
-431 AREEIFGPVLSVMH
+431 ARDEIFGPVLSVMH
-445 VNTLDEAIALVNNDP
+445 VNSLDEAIALVNSDP
-460 RGNGTSIFTEDGAA
+460 RGNGTSIFTENGAA

-479 RRVEVGM
+479 RRIEVGM